1 MGTVARM
8 GTLALIIIPAV
19 LFVGAVVAV
28 LTLRDRRDPGGR
40 PWWGAPPTWL
50 LVCGVFL
57 ILGLVVAPR
66 LLGFTFLLLPFI
78 WVGGLGRRREHRE

>member
-1 MGTVARM
+1 MR
-8 GTLALIIIPAV
+8 TLALILIPAV

-28 LTLRDRRDPGGR
+28 LSLRDRRELDGR
-40 PWWGAPPTWL
+40 PWRGTPPTWL
-50 LVCGVFL
+50 LVCGVLL

-78 WVGGLGRRREHRE
+78 WVGGLGRRRERRE

>member
-1 MGTVARM
+1 MK
-8 GTLALIIIPAV
+8 TLALILIPAV
-19 LFVGAVVAV
+19 LFVGAVVA
-28 LTLRDRRDPGGR
+28 LLALRDRRELDGR

-50 LVCGVFL
+50 LVCSVLL

-78 WVGGLGRRREHRE
+78 WMGGLGRRRERGQ